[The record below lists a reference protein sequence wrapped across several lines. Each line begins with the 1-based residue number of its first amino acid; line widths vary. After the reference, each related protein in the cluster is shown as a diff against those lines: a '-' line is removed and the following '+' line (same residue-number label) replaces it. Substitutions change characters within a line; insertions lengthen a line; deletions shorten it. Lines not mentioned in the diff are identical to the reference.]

1 MIRIGVAGSGRSVG
15 VTHASILTA
24 AYLSGVL
31 QKKTAVLEWRRSGV
45 FVDLQKTLS
54 EKAVT
59 KKEARTF
66 NILGIFFCQKNGME
80 ALDFCTEQGF
90 EAVVIDFGCYED
102 GFRGE
107 FLHCDRRFLIGSVSD
122 WQLVRTVGCLTGE
135 FARKWKVEYFV
146 SFGAEEN
153 LRMAESC
160 LRVPIRR
167 IPFFPDAF
175 TVTGEVMDFFGRF
188 LKYEE

>member
-1 MIRIGVAGSGRSVG
+1 MICIGVAGSTGSVG
-15 VTHASILTA
+15 VTHFSILTA
-24 AYLSGVL
+24 AYMSGVL
-31 QKKTAVLEWRRSGV
+31 QKKTAVLEWRPSGV
-45 FVDLQKTLS
+45 LVELRKTLS

-59 KKEARTF
+59 KEETQTF
-66 NILGIFFCQKNGME
+66 NILGIFFCQKNGTE
-80 ALDFCTEQGF
+80 ALILCAEQGF
-90 EAVVIDFGCYED
+90 EAVIIDFGCYED

-107 FLHCDRRFLIGSVSD
+107 FLHCDRRFLVGSVSD
-122 WQLVRTVGCLTGE
+122 WQLVQTVGRLTKE

-160 LRVPIRR
+160 LKVSIRR

-175 TVTGEVMDFFGRF
+175 AVTGEVMDFFGRF
-188 LKYEE
+188 LKYG